1 MDLALEKGHHR
12 EKGGR
17 STGNYRAALWP
28 VPEHA
33 ALFPELDLLLAALLA
48 GAASRVS
55 LGQGWKNNPRLPSRE
70 GR

>member
-1 MDLALEKGHHR
+1 MDLALEKGHPR

-55 LGQGWKNNPRLPSRE
+55 LGHGWKNNPRLPSRE

>member
-1 MDLALEKGHHR
+1 MDLALEKGHPR
-12 EKGGR
+12 EKAGR
-17 STGNYRAALWP
+17 STGDYRAALWP

>member
-1 MDLALEKGHHR
+1 MDLALEKGHPC